1 MTGERDTETASARS
15 LNEPGHCLLLLRSPS
30 DREVYEA
37 FRTIAAHSKHD
48 CREHPCREY
57 LSVEGNLSLT
67 AGLAAT
73 NVPATVVRL
82 LDADAEMIDRL
93 EIEFGGIKWT
103 YVRSGGHP
111 PFRESFFDEIHIQ
124 QTDAL
129 SMSDAQ
135 LHDLCDHALGRLSVA
150 THSGEGLLENLVT
163 EVLEQAR
170 RSEFK
175 SSAAPGEKLV

>member
-1 MTGERDTETASARS
+1 MTGERDTETASAKS
-15 LNEPGHCLLLLRSPS
+15 LNEPGHCLLLLRSPT

-37 FRTIAAHSKHD
+37 FRTIAAHAKHGYK
-48 CREHPCREY
+48 EH
-57 LSVEGNLSLT
+57 LTVEGDLSLT
-67 AGLAAT
+67 AGLAAPEI
-73 NVPATVVRL
+73 PATIERL

-93 EIEFGGIKWT
+93 EIEFGGLKWT

-135 LHDLCDHALGRLSVA
+135 LRDLFDRALGQLSVA
-150 THSGEGLLENLVT
+150 THSGEGLLYDLVT

-170 RSEFK
+170 RTELK
-175 SSAAPGEKLV
+175 PSAASDEKRV